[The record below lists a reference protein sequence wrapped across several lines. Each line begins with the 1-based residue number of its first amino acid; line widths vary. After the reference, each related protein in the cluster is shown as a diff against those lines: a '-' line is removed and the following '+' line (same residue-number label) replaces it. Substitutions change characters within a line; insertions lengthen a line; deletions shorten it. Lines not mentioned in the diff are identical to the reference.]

1 MIFGELN
8 HSNKNYN
15 ITTKLTQCQPSNLL
29 TSEAC
34 SIILCTHVNDA
45 MKPLKCIEMCP
56 QHYGRMLT
64 MNQSLNKE
72 FLMLNIPW
80 WNLITRVRNLH
91 SQWHLN
97 KKKKLTA
104 LEMQSAKL
112 CAQFHSVECWT
123 CPRRRSGFWTTCRKQ
138 KTPLQQLQTHLF
150 HPIYNRKAT
159 LITFIGA
166 FSA

>member
-8 HSNKNYN
+8 NKKKNYN
-15 ITTKLTQCQPSNLL
+15 ITTKVTQLQSSNLL

-34 SIILCTHVNDA
+34 SIISWTTANDA
-45 MKPLKCIEMCP
+45 MNPFKCIDMRP

-104 LEMQSAKL
+104 LGMQSAKL

-123 CPRRRSGFWTTCRKQ
+123 CPRRRSGFWTICRKQ
-138 KTPLQQLQTHLF
+138 KTPQQQLQKRLF
-150 HPIYNRKAT
+150 HPIYNRITT